1 MPWYDVEVHKEKHYF
16 TIEADT
22 EEQAELEARIMAN
35 DDNLETWT
43 YVEEVSIAEMAA
55 RKEKNYATAN

>member
-35 DDNLETWT
+35 DDYLETWT

-55 RKEKNYATAN
+55 RKENNYATAN